1 MNPHRHAQLN
11 ALSLPWPADWPALFG
26 AQRPLMLEIGFGSG
40 VFLEALADAHPD
52 HNIVGVEISN
62 QCLLR
67 AERMIARRALDN
79 VRVVHS
85 RAETA
90 LAHLFAPQSL
100 SAIYINYPDP
110 WFKRGHHHRRL
121 MQSDTLALIVSR
133 MRPGARLEVATDI
146 EAYAELTDALL
157 STTPALRNLLP
168 QPAAETLPGRVVTKY
183 EMKAR
188 REGRR
193 SWTFAYARTDAPAPP
208 VPLAQELPMP
218 HLVVQ
223 LPLTFEQIAD
233 RYQPFETRE
242 SGIIVGF
249 GELYRGRASLLF
261 EIHAAEPTID
271 QHTALLLAPH
281 GRAAPPGEY
290 TLQLSALGHP
300 RPTPG
305 IHLAVRALGDWL
317 LHLHPQARRLSGKLA
332 GEPDAADAG

>member
-1 MNPHRHAQLN
+1 MNPLRIAQLN

-26 AQRPLMLEIGFGSG
+26 ADRPLMLEIGFGSG
-40 VFLEALADAHPD
+40 VFLEALAQAHPR
-52 HNIVGVEISN
+52 HHIVGVEISN
-62 QCLLR
+62 QCLLK
-67 AERMIARRALDN
+67 AERMIARRGLHN

-100 SAIYINYPDP
+100 DAVYINYPDP

-121 MQSDTLALIVSR
+121 MQSDTLALITSR

-157 STTPALRNLLP
+157 SGTPALRSLLP
-168 QPAAETLPGRVVTKY
+168 QPAEALPGRVVTKY

-193 SWTFAYARTDAPAPP
+193 SWYFVCERTSAPSLP
-208 VPLAQELPMP
+208 VPLVQEQPMP
-218 HLVVQ
+218 HIVLHI
-223 LPLTFEQIAD
+223 PLSFEQIAQQW
-233 RYQPFETRE
+233 QPFETRD
-242 SGIIVGF
+242 SGMFVGF
-249 GELYRGRASLLF
+249 GELYQGRASLLI

-281 GRAAPPGEY
+281 GRNAQPGEY

-305 IHLAVRALGDWL
+305 IHLAVRALSDWL
-317 LHLHPQARRLSGKLA
+317 LSLHPQARILREKLA
-332 GEPDAADAG
+332 ADEDPASAG